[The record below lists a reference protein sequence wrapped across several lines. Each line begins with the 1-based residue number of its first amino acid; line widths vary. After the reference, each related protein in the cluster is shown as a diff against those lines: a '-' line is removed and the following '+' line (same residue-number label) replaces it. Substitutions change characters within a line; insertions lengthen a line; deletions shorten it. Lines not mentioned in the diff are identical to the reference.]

1 MSGRSLVVV
10 GEHHPISISQPIPDA
25 TLQNVV
31 NKGQANSTIVQGWK
45 DIASTQISFSMPTP
59 SKVTFSYI
67 VSITQWGHP
76 DWDAWTWNKF
86 NAIGLRLVIDGLPF
100 KESGTYA
107 DPNVK
112 NTEDVIGDITMSL
125 PAGPHIAKLQ
135 WKAVGT
141 SVEEWRSLQSI
152 LDGFAGSRKLLA
164 VLHPKNYAPLIT
176 TAPMQSVDED
186 KTVNIDIDVSDIDIA
201 NTPDSHLAV
210 TLQSQNGTISLST
223 NEQLSFA
230 VGNGKEDKYVRFSGN
245 IDSVNK
251 ALSNI
256 TYQGHHDF
264 HGLDNLTILVDD
276 QGNTGGSGYGAV
288 DVRTVQLNVEA
299 KNDQPTFSVPAPQ
312 MVNEDTTLLING
324 VGIYDI
330 DTRDAIARNSQFK
343 VTLSVVSGRLSL
355 LGSMDNLKFDVGD
368 GTKDTTMA
376 FQGSLNSINAALKR
390 LTYRGDSDSNFEQ
403 AFEALTLHI
412 TDTGIDGMKSSAS
425 LNDTVVIPIR
435 VNPVNDA
442 PQIVLPRSQTVL
454 ISGYQ
459 VKDVDLKGNMQVNIS
474 VASSAGYITLVESHG
489 ITFLSSSTGL
499 YERKI
504 SFEGNITSI
513 NAALKTLEYTRYPAF
528 DGGDTLIFSFGNGKQ
543 NMVDTTLVEL
553 TINNNAKNTEH
564 NPVIL
569 RISPSRVP
577 VDGGSLIFVFG
588 SNFNRLDRLFC
599 QFGRDATVPAKVVS
613 DKSLE
618 CITPALE
625 HGSILLR
632 VTNKR
637 DLWTNSVE
645 VAIDGRVSLVSLLPK
660 RGSTRGGT
668 DIIVEGENFPDSDVA
683 RCKFGLNAIVPA
695 LWLSTNSIKCTSP
708 PRDMPGKPVFNLAV
722 MA

>member
-1 MSGRSLVVV
+1 M
-10 GEHHPISISQPIPDA
+10 I
-25 TLQNVV
+25 
-31 NKGQANSTIVQGWK
+31 
-45 DIASTQISFSMPTP
+45 
-59 SKVTFSYI
+59 
-67 VSITQWGHP
+67 
-76 DWDAWTWNKF
+76 
-86 NAIGLRLVIDGLPF
+86 
-100 KESGTYA
+100 
-107 DPNVK
+107 
-112 NTEDVIGDITMSL
+112 
-125 PAGPHIAKLQ
+125 
-135 WKAVGT
+135 
-141 SVEEWRSLQSI
+141 
-152 LDGFAGSRKLLA
+152 
-164 VLHPKNYAPLIT
+164 
-176 TAPMQSVDED
+176 
-186 KTVNIDIDVSDIDIA
+186 
-201 NTPDSHLAV
+201 
-210 TLQSQNGTISLST
+210 
-223 NEQLSFA
+223 
-230 VGNGKEDKYVRFSGN
+230 
-245 IDSVNK
+245 
-251 ALSNI
+251 
-256 TYQGHHDF
+256 
-264 HGLDNLTILVDD
+264 
-276 QGNTGGSGYGAV
+276 
-288 DVRTVQLNVEA
+288 
-299 KNDQPTFSVPAPQ
+299 QPTFSVPAPQ

-425 LNDTVVIPIR
+425 LDDTVVIPIR

-489 ITFLSSSTGL
+489 INFLSSSTGL

-504 SFEGNITSI
+504 SFEGNITSV
-513 NAALKTLEYTRYPAF
+513 NTALKTLEYTRYPAF
-528 DGGDTLIFSFGNGKQ
+528 DGGDTLIFSFGNDKQ

-564 NPVIL
+564 NPAIL

-588 SNFNRLDRLFC
+588 SNFNRVDQLFC

-618 CITPALE
+618 CITPALK
-625 HGSILLR
+625 HGGILLR

-645 VAIDGRVSLVSLLPK
+645 VAIDGRV
-660 RGSTRGGT
+660 R
-668 DIIVEGENFPDSDVA
+668 
-683 RCKFGLNAIVPA
+683 
-695 LWLSTNSIKCTSP
+695 
-708 PRDMPGKPVFNLAV
+708 PGVFV
-722 MA
+722 T

>member
-1 MSGRSLVVV
+1 
-10 GEHHPISISQPIPDA
+10 
-25 TLQNVV
+25 
-31 NKGQANSTIVQGWK
+31 
-45 DIASTQISFSMPTP
+45 
-59 SKVTFSYI
+59 
-67 VSITQWGHP
+67 
-76 DWDAWTWNKF
+76 
-86 NAIGLRLVIDGLPF
+86 
-100 KESGTYA
+100 
-107 DPNVK
+107 
-112 NTEDVIGDITMSL
+112 
-125 PAGPHIAKLQ
+125 
-135 WKAVGT
+135 
-141 SVEEWRSLQSI
+141 
-152 LDGFAGSRKLLA
+152 
-164 VLHPKNYAPLIT
+164 
-176 TAPMQSVDED
+176 
-186 KTVNIDIDVSDIDIA
+186 
-201 NTPDSHLAV
+201 
-210 TLQSQNGTISLST
+210 
-223 NEQLSFA
+223 
-230 VGNGKEDKYVRFSGN
+230 
-245 IDSVNK
+245 
-251 ALSNI
+251 
-256 TYQGHHDF
+256 
-264 HGLDNLTILVDD
+264 
-276 QGNTGGSGYGAV
+276 
-288 DVRTVQLNVEA
+288 
-299 KNDQPTFSVPAPQ
+299 
-312 MVNEDTTLLING
+312 
-324 VGIYDI
+324 
-330 DTRDAIARNSQFK
+330 
-343 VTLSVVSGRLSL
+343 
-355 LGSMDNLKFDVGD
+355 
-368 GTKDTTMA
+368 
-376 FQGSLNSINAALKR
+376 
-390 LTYRGDSDSNFEQ
+390 
-403 AFEALTLHI
+403 
-412 TDTGIDGMKSSAS
+412 MKSSAT

-489 ITFLSSSTGL
+489 INFLSSSTGL

-504 SFEGNITSI
+504 SFEGNITSV

-528 DGGDTLIFSFGNGKQ
+528 DGGDTLIFSFGNDKQ

-588 SNFNRLDRLFC
+588 SNFNRLDQLFC

-618 CITPALE
+618 CITPALK

-645 VAIDGRVSLVSLLPK
+645 VAIDGRVRLVSLLPK

-695 LWLSTNSIKCTSP
+695 LWLSINSIKCTSP
-708 PRDMPGKPVFNLAV
+708 PRDMPGKTSVQFSSNGIDFSPQALVYTYDKEVVLNHLTPTRGPIVGGTVVTIYGENFRLDSTLMCRFGVENARASYINSTTV
-722 MA
+722 RCTTPRI